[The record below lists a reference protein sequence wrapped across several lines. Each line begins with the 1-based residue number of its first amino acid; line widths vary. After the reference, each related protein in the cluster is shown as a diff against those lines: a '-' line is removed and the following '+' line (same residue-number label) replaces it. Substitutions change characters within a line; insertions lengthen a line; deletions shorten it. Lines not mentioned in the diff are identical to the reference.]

1 MKKKSIMVI
10 AGEVSG
16 DMHGASLLAELNKL
30 DSTLQ
35 VFGIGGDRMRS
46 EGMELIY
53 HIDKMAFLGFAEII
67 KHLPFIRK
75 VQRDLIA
82 EVKSRETKHVV
93 LIDYPGFNLSIAKKL
108 KQLKSITANE
118 LKPEIIY
125 YISPQVWAWGKGRVK
140 KIKELFKKV
149 LVVFPFEEKF
159 FLEKGV
165 DAEFVGHP
173 LMQEIENYKFL
184 TKDELNTKFNLNPE
198 KEILLILS
206 GSRKHE
212 VRDIFPEAITAAEK
226 LANLFNMQ
234 IIAACSTGIDE
245 KIFYELT
252 SKRNFKIVKGYTY
265 DLFKHAKFGIIK
277 SGTSTLEAG
286 LFGLPMVIVYKAS
299 KLTYLIGKTLVKIKN
314 IGMANIILEE
324 QVVPELIQNDV
335 NAEKIYLEAKN
346 ILSDAKLFQTIKMKL
361 SGIKEKL
368 GNSNAPKNAAKIIY
382 SLINE
387 HEKS

>member
-1 MKKKSIMVI
+1 MKKKSIMII

-16 DMHGASLLAELNKL
+16 DMHGASLLAELKKL

-82 EVKSRETKHVV
+82 EVKSRKTKHVV

-108 KQLKSITANE
+108 KKLEPE
-118 LKPEIIY
+118 LIY

-140 KIKELFKKV
+140 KIKALFKKV

-184 TKDELNTKFNLNPE
+184 TKDELNTKFDLNPE

-265 DLFKHAKFGIIK
+265 DLFNHAKFGIIK

-324 QVVPELIQNDV
+324 RVVPELIQNDV
-335 NAEKIYLEAKN
+335 SAEKIYLEAKN
-346 ILSDAKLFQTIKMKL
+346 ILSDAEQFQYIKMKL

-368 GNSNAPKNAAKIIY
+368 GNSNAPQNAAKIIY